1 MVYQVRLVGEGGQGL
16 ILGGVI
22 LAEAAGIYEGKNVIQ
37 SQIYGAAARGEIS
50 KSEVIISD
58 KTIYYPKVRH
68 ADTFLALTQDAYDTY
83 KDSVKEDGIIIIDSF
98 YVKDYNPGWRKT
110 YPLPLSETAID
121 VVGKEIATN
130 IVSLAAI
137 DAITNVV
144 KKDSLKKAVLSR
156 VPKGTEDANLK
167 AFEAGYKLGEGV

>member
-1 MVYQVRLVGEGGQGL
+1 MKYEARLVGEGGQGL

-58 KTIYYPKVRH
+58 ELIYYPKVRQS
-68 ADTFLALTQDAYDTY
+68 DVFLALTQDAYNTY
-83 KDSVKEDGIIIIDSF
+83 KDAVKDDGIIIIDSF
-98 YVKDYNPGWRKT
+98 YVKEYNPGWRKT
-110 YPLPLSETAID
+110 YPLSLSKTAIQI
-121 VVGKEIATN
+121 VGKEIATN

-144 KKDSLKKAVLSR
+144 KKDSLMKAVLNR

-167 AFEAGYKLGEGV
+167 AFNAGYKLGEGL